1 MIKSNTDDIIYRII
15 PNVNMHFEETPGY
28 FCEISESVF
37 AFNAVCKVF
46 IRQKVKKGY
55 QIFPN

>member
-1 MIKSNTDDIIYRII
+1 
-15 PNVNMHFEETPGY
+15 MHFEETPGY
-28 FCEISESVF
+28 FCEISERVF